1 MSPELKTL
9 VINNESIGE
18 SLNKEK
24 CDIFSIGIIFLKS
37 LCSLKEK

>member
-9 VINNESIGE
+9 VKNNENIGE

-24 CDIFSIGIIFLKS
+24 SDIFSIGIVILKS
-37 LCSLKEK
+37 LCKLKEK